1 MDSAPL
7 SFTIQAYIHAR
18 SDDLEME
25 SFSEDISD
33 GAGFT
38 SFLARFT
45 ERKHSFYNGPEN
57 NSYYAIAIIKF
68 SDGINGYDEN
78 SLMDVIISVLMSSGF
93 SSFDNYYNS
102 NTGTGRIEFN
112 YTTIHNES
120 FAFFGFDTN
129 GYYPEPQDLLIVS
142 QRGDVTT
149 SGFIFSL

>member
-1 MDSAPL
+1 MA
-7 SFTIQAYIHAR
+7 
-18 SDDLEME
+18 

-45 ERKHSFYNGPEN
+45 EMKRYSYNGPEN
-57 NSYYAIAIIKF
+57 DSYYAIAIIKF
-68 SDGINGYDEN
+68 SDGINGFEETI
-78 SLMDVIISVLMSSGF
+78 LMDNIIDVLMRSGF
-93 SSFDNYYNS
+93 TSFDTHYNS
-102 NTGTGRIEFN
+102 NTETGRIEFN

-120 FAFFGFDTN
+120 FAFFGFDTEETN